1 MKENIYIRVIKF
13 GIEHPEGFSYDSIIN
28 DKRLELNNW
37 EKNIV
42 DGYFKSA
49 YENEEWTSR
58 GHIIGLETLFLAVNK
73 IGGYKDDKT
82 KFIINLDSQ
91 FKYIDYL
98 ELKEARETATKA
110 HKIAMSAI
118 IISLISIIAMLFI
131 IQTVKID
138 QQQYDEIKS
147 LIMDKNNQDNNE
159 IVK

>member
-13 GIEHPEGFSYDSIIN
+13 GIEHPEGFNYEKIIN
-28 DKRLELNNW
+28 DKQLDLNDW

-42 DGYFKSA
+42 DGYLDRA
-49 YENEEWTSR
+49 YKNKESLTINS
-58 GHIIGLETLFLAVNK
+58 GYPNLETLFLAVGK
-73 IGGYKDDKT
+73 IGKYAGEYTDDKT

-110 HKIAMSAI
+110 HRIAMSAI
-118 IISLISIIAMLFI
+118 IISVISIATMLII

-138 QQQYDEIKS
+138 QQQYNEIKS
-147 LIMDKNNQDNNE
+147 LITDKNN

>member
-13 GIEHPEGFSYDSIIN
+13 GIEHPEGFNYDSIIN
-28 DKRLELNNW
+28 DKQLKLNNW
-37 EKNIV
+37 EENIV

-49 YENEEWTSR
+49 YENGEWTSG

-73 IGGYKDDKT
+73 IGGYKDDRT

-98 ELKEARETATKA
+98 ELKEARKTAAEAYRT
-110 HKIAMSAI
+110 AMGAI
-118 IISLISIIAMLFI
+118 ILSVISIIVMIFI
-131 IQTVKID
+131 TQTIKMD
-138 QQQYDEIKS
+138 QSQYKEIKN
-147 LIMDKNNQDNNE
+147 LIVDKSD